1 VWNDPNP
8 SAVLVMID
16 SMVESSNTLTV
27 ALVQLPLRIDGTI
40 KVKKD
45 NRFSQKT
52 SQLSTNNTSTGFN
65 YVMHFRMEDQKT
77 QKIDVS
83 NIINH
88 LNFIIKLLLN
98 DRRWSR

>member
-40 KVKKD
+40 KVKNIAK
-45 NRFSQKT
+45 NGMKSSGEVESNVVIFFIFIYRVIFKRK
-52 SQLSTNNTSTGFN
+52 G
-65 YVMHFRMEDQKT
+65 Y
-77 QKIDVS
+77 KI
-83 NIINH
+83 
-88 LNFIIKLLLN
+88 
-98 DRRWSR
+98 